1 MNVKQKEAI
10 LFLAEYSEL
19 FGFLAILFTLAVLG
33 ILLYSVIK
41 MLAEKKPKAQIQ
53 ASKDELKNLDYRK
66 VKDERKAEIMRE
78 MIAPDGVDP
87 APNSYLIIND
97 AGKDVYVRTFTIAS
111 MPKRTNFADTFATLF
126 DFPECTSSVFVNPI
140 SESSITGKMDRQ
152 IKVLGA
158 EYIAADGDPNRTRKI
173 KSQFAEVN
181 GWAEEVE
188 SGENKFFSVGFVFSL
203 FADSLQELNK
213 ISDSFHSKALAKSIE
228 ITNCFAV
235 QAEAY
240 LSNAPCGKYL
250 QVGSAY
256 IKSDAVHYFDMDKYS
271 VSTIFNY
278 TQASFSHKDGIVLGR
293 DMTTGDPILYDLF
306 DPSHDGYTL
315 VIAGKTGAGKSAT
328 IKIYVSRSIPYDFHY
343 VCIDSQQRKGTNQ
356 GEFAAV
362 AECFNGV
369 NFKISN
375 DSDVILNP
383 FEIHETTK
391 TIKNSDGSTVVREI
405 RTLEVKEKV
414 GMAVNT
420 LLTMIQGS
428 KSFKNLES
436 MIPINRILT
445 DICTTMYHDFGIY
458 EGKPDSLYVEGQQV
472 IDGQLVMGRVKKVLP
487 TMHDFYERVLI
498 YDRRNT
504 DKSLVEYYNL
514 IKMGLK
520 DFVKEL
526 YYSTETIKFFTEE
539 EYNHLP
545 AKSSNSSERVYVNQA
560 GRKEDVVSIQG
571 IRAYYDGQSTVEVSI
586 DCPFT
591 NIDISSLSEN
601 EKILARQIAIDY
613 LNESFIKKNS
623 ESISSAR
630 KLVAIFDECHEN
642 FGMEY
647 ARKTL
652 ENVVRTARKRHV
664 GLILSS
670 QTLREYDNY
679 KETRDILKQA
689 TTKFVC
695 KQDYQDRD
703 YLIKDIGFTESQT
716 DYILNNLG
724 GGAFEDDEKN
734 RHRGE
739 MCIMDNKRVA
749 FCKVDYLKE
758 TEALPVET
766 DAKEISKI
774 YNVAS

>member
-1 MNVKQKEAI
+1 MSVKQKEAI
-10 LFLAEYSEL
+10 LTLAEYSEL
-19 FGFLAILFTLAVLG
+19 FGLLAIIFSLTVIG
-33 ILLYSVIK
+33 ILIYSAIK
-41 MLAEKKPKAQIQ
+41 MFSNMNSKSHIQ
-53 ASKDELKNLDYRK
+53 ASKDDLKNLDYRK
-66 VKDERKAEIMRE
+66 VKDERKAEIMRT

-87 APNSYLIIND
+87 GPNNYLIIND
-97 AGKDVYVRTFTIAS
+97 AGKDVYIRTFTIAD
-111 MPKRTNFADTFATLF
+111 MPKRTTFADTFAMLF
-126 DFPECTSSVFVNPI
+126 DFPECTSSVFVNPE
-140 SESSITGKMDRQ
+140 SESTITHKMDRQ
-152 IKVLGA
+152 ITVLGA
-158 EYIAADGDPNRTRKI
+158 EYMAAEGDPNRTRKI
-173 KSQFAEVN
+173 KSQFSEVN

-203 FADSLQELNK
+203 YAYSLTELNK
-213 ISDSFHSKALAKSIE
+213 ISDTFRAKALSRSIE
-228 ITNCFAV
+228 ITSCFAV

-240 LSNAPCGKYL
+240 LANMPCGKYL
-250 QVGSAY
+250 QIGSAY
-256 IKSDAVHYFDMDKYS
+256 IKADAIKYFDMDKYS

-278 TQASFSHKDGIVLGR
+278 TQTSFSHKDGIILGR

-306 DPSHDGYTL
+306 DPSHDGFTL
-315 VIAGKTGAGKSAT
+315 VIAGKTGSGKSAT
-328 IKIYVSRSIPYDFHY
+328 IKIYVSRSIPYGFHY
-343 VCIDSQQRKGTNQ
+343 VCIDSQERKGTNQ

-362 AECFNGV
+362 SECFNGV

-391 TIKNSDGSTVVREI
+391 TIKDSDGSTVVREV

-436 MIPINRILT
+436 MIPMNRILT

-458 EGKPDSLYVEGQQV
+458 EGKPDSLYTEGRQV
-472 IDGQLVMGRVKKVLP
+472 VNGQLVMGRVKKPLP

-498 YDRRNT
+498 YDNRNN
-504 DKSLVEYYNL
+504 DSSLTEYYNL

-526 YYSTETIKFFTEE
+526 YYSTKTIRFFSAE
-539 EYNHLP
+539 EYAQLA
-545 AKSSNSSERVYVNQA
+545 AKSSNSSERVYTNQF
-560 GRKEDVVSIQG
+560 GETEDVVSIQG
-571 IRAYYDGQSTVEVSI
+571 IRSYYDGQSTVEVSL

-591 NIDISSLSEN
+591 NIDISALSEN

-623 ESISSAR
+623 ESIHTAR

-642 FGMEY
+642 FAMEY

-664 GLILSS
+664 GMILSS
-670 QTLREYDNY
+670 QTLKEYDNY
-679 KETRDILKQA
+679 KETKDILKQA

-703 YLIKDIGFTESQT
+703 YLINDIGFTESQV

-724 GGAFEDDEKN
+724 GGSFDDDEKN
-734 RHRGE
+734 KHRGE
-739 MCIMDNKRVA
+739 MCIMDNKKVA
-749 FCKVDYLKE
+749 FCKVDYLKD

-766 DAKEISKI
+766 DAREIARL
-774 YNVAS
+774 YDVAS